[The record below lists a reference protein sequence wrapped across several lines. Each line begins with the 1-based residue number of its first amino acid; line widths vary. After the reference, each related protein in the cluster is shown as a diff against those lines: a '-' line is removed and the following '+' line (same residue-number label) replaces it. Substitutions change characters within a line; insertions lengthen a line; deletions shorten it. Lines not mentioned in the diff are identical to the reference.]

1 MLRIEIVKEKNN
13 LGSLM
18 QYKLSFLLE
27 NLKITNKS
35 KLN

>member
-18 QYKLSFLLE
+18 QYKLSFFIRKFK
-27 NLKITNKS
+27 NNK
-35 KLN
+35 